1 MFSVSGWKPL
11 EASIFSFSMLKLA
24 TAARIRLNA
33 TNAYGQLA
41 ALEMHHD
48 CGSMA
53 VFVHSRALVSSAA
66 GEKKLALVLPDAIEF
81 GPQGGGDDIIDDY
94 RREGKRTPQQLLLEA
109 TVAKNYS
116 RMKMVQVKKQH
127 ADLNRRLKLQRA
139 AIAAL
144 PVELQEEAR
153 QPDMNF
159 FPDWR
164 EPVAWEIVMSEAL
177 DDSEDGTHTN
187 A

>member
-1 MFSVSGWKPL
+1 
-11 EASIFSFSMLKLA
+11 MLKLA
-24 TAARIRLNA
+24 TAARIRLHA
-33 TNAYGQLA
+33 TKAHGQLVI
-41 ALEMHHD
+41 HHD
-48 CGSMA
+48 CGRMTG
-53 VFVHSRALVSSAA
+53 FLYSRALVSSAA
-66 GEKKLALVLPDAIEF
+66 DEKKLALALPDAIEF

-153 QPDMNF
+153 QPDMEF

-164 EPVAWEIVMSEAL
+164 EPVAWEIEMSEAL